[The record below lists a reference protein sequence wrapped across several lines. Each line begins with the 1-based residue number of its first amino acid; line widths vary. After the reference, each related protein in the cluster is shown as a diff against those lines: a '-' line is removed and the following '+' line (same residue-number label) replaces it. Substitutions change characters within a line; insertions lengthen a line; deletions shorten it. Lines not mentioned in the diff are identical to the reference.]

1 MSLPPR
7 AYARMKCT
15 GVKGSHRGL
24 GFGVGGKRPE
34 TARKMLVWALPRAA

>member
-15 GVKGSHRGL
+15 GLKGNHTGL

-34 TARKMLVWALPRAA
+34 IARKMLVWALPRAA